1 MQKFVKTSTFRMDIP
16 INPKNK
22 ARLVQVEDEKL
33 RNNQSKFIQKLLKQ
47 NFDKYRL
54 EKPTEA

>member
-1 MQKFVKTSTFRMDIP
+1 MDIP